1 MVQHDITTFPPQPTK
16 AETVFSAPKPLFV
29 HANLLKHR
37 NRVNAPSI
45 ASLSIGSPF
54 TIIKRASN
62 IDAYAPS
69 LGAARMWVYGNEG
82 SCLDVGVRQDILADL
97 LMSQYNAT
105 HGGGSNQAATSG
117 PKIIDDGQHVIE
129 ERFAEIHNG
138 AFKDFDRMY
147 RAQGGRD
154 GGWDQS
160 NET

>member
-1 MVQHDITTFPPQPTK
+1 MVQHDISTFPSPLSESGAVIASPR
-16 AETVFSAPKPLFV
+16 PLFV

-37 NRVNAPSI
+37 NRVNKPSI
-45 ASLSIGSPF
+45 ASLSVGSPF

-82 SCLDVGVRQDILADL
+82 SCLDVGVRQDILADI
-97 LMSQYNAT
+97 LMSQNNAT
-105 HGGGSNQAATSG
+105 QSGSTAMV
-117 PKIIDDGQHVIE
+117 IDDGQHVIE

-138 AFKDFDRMY
+138 AFKNFDRMY

-160 NET
+160 SET